1 MAPTHIPVLVSVM
14 CASIRC
20 DDMSVIQD
28 LIRSNLGP
36 LLSGGDHIACS
47 RMHTGLIECD
57 VYAPWRTSCAC
68 CKQLKGT
75 FTSDVV
81 SSILV
86 ATVDGVEVDCDLPI
100 RYQRCQV
107 GRADIGSSRGH

>member
-1 MAPTHIPVLVSVM
+1 MTPTHIPVVVSVM
-14 CASIRC
+14 CSSIRY
-20 DDMSVIQD
+20 DDTPVVQA

-57 VYAPWRTSCAC
+57 VYAPWKTSCAC
-68 CKQLKGT
+68 CKQLKDT

-81 SSILV
+81 SSMLV
-86 ATVDGVEVDCDLPI
+86 ATIDGVEVDCELPV
-100 RYQRCQV
+100 RYQSC
-107 GRADIGSSRGH
+107 